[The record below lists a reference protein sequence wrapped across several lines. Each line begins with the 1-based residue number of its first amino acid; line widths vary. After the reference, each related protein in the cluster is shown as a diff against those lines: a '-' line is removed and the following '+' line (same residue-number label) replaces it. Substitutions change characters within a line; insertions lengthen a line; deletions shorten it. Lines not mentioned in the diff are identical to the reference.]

1 MFDYRSQSMD
11 RLMQAIAGM
20 HDIEECYA
28 FFDDLCT
35 IKELQDMAQRFEAA
49 RLLSLEYSYQKIAD
63 KVGMSTATISRVNRC
78 LSYGSGGYRAAL
90 ERLKSEEEKNDNI

>member
-11 RLMQAIAGM
+11 RLMQTIIGL

-49 RLLSLEYSYQKIAD
+49 VLLSKNISYQKIAD
-63 KVGMSTATISRVNRC
+63 QVGMSTATISRVNRC
-78 LSYGSGGYRAAL
+78 LSYGSGGYRTAI
-90 ERLKSEEEKNDNI
+90 ERLNSQEEKE